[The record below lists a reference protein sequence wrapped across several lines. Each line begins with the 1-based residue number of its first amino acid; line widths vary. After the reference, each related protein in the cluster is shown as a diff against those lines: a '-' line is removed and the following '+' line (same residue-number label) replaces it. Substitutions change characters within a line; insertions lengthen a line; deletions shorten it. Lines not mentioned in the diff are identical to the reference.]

1 MSKHYPGTPKAWA
14 AERGLCGTGRGRPSK
29 AAMDAIAAAI
39 ADGWTFGGG
48 SVVVNKSAEPTGP
61 VVEKPKDDSPKGE
74 AEGVNVYAD
83 AFYRYDREQ
92 KFYYE
97 HEGKRHE
104 CSGRTACMGCGYSL
118 IGHTCNEMVGLTKH
132 GQKVIKPLGE

>member
-29 AAMDAIAAAI
+29 AAMDAIAQARK
-39 ADGWTFGGG
+39 DGWTFGSEGV
-48 SVVVNKSAEPTGP
+48 SREVPSAP
-61 VVEKPKDDSPKGE
+61 VVSKDSAPKAEAPKDN

-83 AFYRYDREQ
+83 GFYRYPRDQ

-97 HEGKRHE
+97 HDGKRHE

-118 IGHTCNEMVGLTKH
+118 VGHTCNTMVGLTKH